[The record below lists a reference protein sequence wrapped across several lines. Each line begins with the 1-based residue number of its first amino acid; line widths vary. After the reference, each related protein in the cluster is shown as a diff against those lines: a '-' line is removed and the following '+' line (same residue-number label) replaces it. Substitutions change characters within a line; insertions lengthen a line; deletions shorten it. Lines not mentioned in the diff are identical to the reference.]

1 MGKKGLKDI
10 KNQNTNLIMQQI
22 MQARSISRIELAQET
37 GLSPS
42 TVSSIVG
49 DLLGKGIIVETGT
62 QIVEK
67 GRSRKDLSIAADFG
81 SVAVFEISRR
91 SVFFCLFD
99 MCLETLVST
108 CITKQRVTGNDLL
121 ELLVETVKIH
131 ADQNIRGIGLLLHDD
146 VQPSDLNTIYD
157 TGYASATISLQG
169 ALNSQ
174 LHIPVS
180 EETCS
185 SFTITNAFNEETLHE
200 KVNCA
205 HVMVGEKVFTTVTID
220 GQKVPLRSEF
230 CKELLSENTGTKEVS
245 QLLNTLCTMFDIK
258 KIFMMGTDFQFYQK
272 LKLQNKDVE
281 LIQVHTEETDTL
293 SPRMAE
299 KVRNELLFI

>member
-10 KNQNTNLIMQQI
+10 KNQNTNLVMQQI

-49 DLLGKGIIVETGT
+49 DLLGKGIIVEMGT
-62 QIVEK
+62 QTVEK
-67 GRSRKDLSIAADFG
+67 GRSRKDLSIAAEFG

-108 CITKQRVTGNDLL
+108 CITKQRVTGNDLF

-131 ADQNIRGIGLLLHDD
+131 ADKNIRGIGLLLHDD

-220 GQKVPLRSEF
+220 GQKVPLRSGF
-230 CKELLSENTGTKEVS
+230 CKKLLSDNTGTKEVT